1 MNYILILISV
11 SLSAFSQVILRHGM
25 TRPAISEA
33 LNAGSI
39 SVATEILRSPFVIA
53 GLGAYGAGAV
63 IWLFVLSRIPV
74 SFAYPFVSLGIVLTT
89 VIGATVLSERVSLVS
104 GFGVLIIVAGIGM
117 VAYGR
122 S

>member
-1 MNYILILISV
+1 MNYLLILISV
-11 SLSAFSQVILRHGM
+11 SMSAFSQVILRYGM
-25 TRPAISEA
+25 TRPSMSEA
-33 LNAGSI
+33 MQAGGL
-39 SVATEILRSPFVIA
+39 SVAMEIVRSPFVIL

-63 IWLFVLSRIPV
+63 IWLLVLSRIPV

-89 VIGATVLSERVSLVS
+89 VIGATVLSERVSLLSAV
-104 GFGVLIIVAGIGM
+104 GVLTIVAGIGL